1 MTGRINNAKYH
12 EHSFGEKPGEERPK
26 TAAPTGAVQGH
37 PPLIDTNLTMH
48 FFSYIFTNIMDKVT
62 LKDTRIAELVGRNY
76 VHAYV
81 LFYFG
86 IHFYDY
92 STLTLEQVC
101 KQRGLKVEH
110 VIREMESPTYLREAD
125 LPLVSYPVD
134 LIIEYL
140 KHSHFLFIKHKLP
153 YIARLVESFKANT
166 PEFEPVERDL
176 KIVFPLFV
184 KDFIEHIYLE
194 EDTLF
199 SFIRMLDRA
208 TRQNYVPTQLYYLL
222 EKNSV
227 QKFAMEHDVHDDEME
242 GIRNITRD
250 YAINAADPLHV
261 KVLYNELKAFE
272 KSLITHARIENE
284 ILFPKA
290 MTLEEKV
297 KLEFFAKSKFN

>member
-1 MTGRINNAKYH
+1 M
-12 EHSFGEKPGEERPK
+12 SK
-26 TAAPTGAVQGH
+26 TA
-37 PPLIDTNLTMH
+37 
-48 FFSYIFTNIMDKVT
+48 
-62 LKDTRIAELVGRNY
+62 LKDTRISELVDQNY

-86 IHFYDY
+86 IRFYEY
-92 STLTLEQVC
+92 SELTLEQVC
-101 KQRGLKVEH
+101 KQQGLRVEQ
-110 VIREMESPTYLREAD
+110 VIRELESPSHLQEAE
-125 LPLVSYPVD
+125 LPLVSYPID

-140 KHSHFLFIKHKLP
+140 KHSHFLFVKHKLP
-153 YIARLVESFKANT
+153 YIARLVESFKANHDDYRA
-166 PEFEPVERDL
+166 VEKDL

-184 KDFIEHIYLE
+184 EDFIEHIYRE

-199 SFIRMLDRA
+199 SFIQKLERA
-208 TRQNYVPTQLYYLL
+208 SKGKVIPTKLYFLI

-242 GIRNITRD
+242 GIRRITKD
-250 YAINAADPLHV
+250 YNVDSNTPLHI

-290 MTLEEKV
+290 MALEAAV
-297 KLEFFAKSKFN
+297 KKAFFEKSKFN